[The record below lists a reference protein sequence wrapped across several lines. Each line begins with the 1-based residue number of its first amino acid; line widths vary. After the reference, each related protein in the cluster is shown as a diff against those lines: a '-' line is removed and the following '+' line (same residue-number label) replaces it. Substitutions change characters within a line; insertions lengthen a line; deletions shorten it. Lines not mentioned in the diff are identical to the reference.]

1 MMSEITKGPWIFGV
15 MEWPDEGDQA
25 PVEKPFDFT
34 GPGYYGNPSIMS
46 SSGTEIVGCDEYNVF
61 NNPADTRLMTAA
73 PDLLEAL
80 EGMIFAAAAVAVP
93 HYGERKALQIG
104 VDHALKAIAKARGQ
118 S

>member
-1 MMSEITKGPWIFGV
+1 MMSDFTKGPWIFGV

-34 GPGYYGNPSIMS
+34 GPGYCGNPSIMS
-46 SSGTEIVGCDEYNVF
+46 SSGTEIVGCGEYNVF

-80 EGMIFAAAAVAVP
+80 EFALNALAHCKADAGYSSMQSRAASIA
-93 HYGERKALQIG
+93 
-104 VDHALKAIAKARGQ
+104 DKAIKKARGQ
-118 S
+118 Q